1 MKPIVP
7 NENDMERIREE
18 AAAWLL
24 DLQSPHCRDFD
35 RLNAWLEQSPV
46 HRRVWEETRMMW
58 QMLGSA
64 PLHYERVSLPR
75 DEAASSI
82 DTPSV
87 PQRPRRR
94 FANKVVVGGIVSA
107 CLCLAAFL
115 AVPRLL
121 ISLEADYLTSAG
133 EVRTVTLEDG
143 STVQLAAASAIRT
156 EFTAGRRRVTLLDGE
171 AFFDVTHNAARPF
184 IVNASEM
191 EVEVLGTAF
200 DVRIGED
207 HAEVGLARGSVR
219 ATISINGA
227 TSTKILVP
235 GDLLGVDTDTGA
247 ISNEKL
253 PADDIGAWRNGRLL
267 VSNAS
272 INDVVA
278 QIQRYHPAWIVIADT
293 NFGKRRVTGVYD
305 LSDPDRALRALVS
318 AYGGRVRDLSSL
330 FSVITRQ

>member
-35 RLNAWLEQSPV
+35 RLNAWLEQSPT

-75 DEAASSI
+75 DEGASNVS
-82 DTPSV
+82 TLSV
-87 PQRPRRR
+87 PHRPRRR
-94 FANKVVVGGIVSA
+94 FVRKVLVGGIVSA
-107 CLCLAAFL
+107 CLSLATFL
-115 AVPRLL
+115 VFPRLL
-121 ISLEADYLTSAG
+121 IGLEADYLTSAG

-143 STVQLAAASAIRT
+143 STVQLAAASAIRA
-156 EFTAGRRRVTLLDGE
+156 EFTAGRRKVTLLDGE
-171 AFFDVTHNAARPF
+171 AFFDVTHDAARPF
-184 IVNASEM
+184 VVNASEM

-200 DVRIGED
+200 DVRIGKD

-219 ATISINGA
+219 ATVSTNGA

-235 GDLLGVDTDTGA
+235 GDLLGVDTETGA
-247 ISNEKL
+247 IFNEKL

-267 VSNAS
+267 VSNTS

-278 QIQRYHPAWIVIADT
+278 QIQRYHPGWIVIADA
-293 NFGKRRVTGVYD
+293 NFGKRRVTGIYD
-305 LSDPDRALRALVS
+305 LSDPDKALRALVS
-318 AYGGRVRDLSSL
+318 AYGGRVRDFSSFL
-330 FSVITRQ
+330 SVITRQ